1 MKHLTIITALLMT
14 FATQAVAVS
23 GSMSCKIKTSYIVSM
38 VDGIAETF
46 AGYSDSTGG
55 KGVSGA
61 FVGDTITLTYKATGL
76 EHFEVWMGGYPT
88 DLTATTVWSK
98 VSTQGFLSDGFKSKT
113 GNNPDVSKWTSVESS
128 GTIIYV
134 GPDEISAKGGGS
146 NMSFKR
152 YYKNDWQGLI
162 EMDSSWGD
170 SKHEKYVATLDC
182 RHNNDKL
189 DEFVNA
195 MKRAG

>member
-1 MKHLTIITALLMT
+1 MKHITIITALLMT
-14 FATQAVAVS
+14 FATQSMAVS
-23 GSMSCKIKTSYIVSM
+23 GSMSCKIKTSYVVSM

-46 AGYSDSTGG
+46 TGYSGSGG

-61 FVGDTITLTYKATGL
+61 SVGDTITLTYKATGL
-76 EHFEVWMGGYPT
+76 EHFEVWVGGYPT
-88 DLTATTVWSK
+88 DMTPTTVYSK
-98 VSTQGFLSDGFKSKT
+98 VSTQGLFTDGFESKT
-113 GNNPDVSKWTSVESS
+113 GNPPGIPEWTSVEST
-128 GTIIYV
+128 GTIIYF
-134 GPDEISAKGGGS
+134 GTDEISAKDPFS